1 MANKLKTML
10 QIRKIIQLLANGC
23 SERQVSHLAG
33 IHRDTVR
40 DYHAR
45 IKQCGQEPVELLKM
59 KDAELS
65 ELVYPPRPRAATSE
79 RSEVLEEQMEYYLKE
94 LKL

>member
-10 QIRKIIQLLANGC
+10 QIRKIIQLLANGH

-45 IKQCGQEPVELLKM
+45 IKQCGKEPAELLGM
-59 KDAELS
+59 KDAELA
-65 ELVYPPRPRAATSE
+65 ELVYPPKPLAVTSE
-79 RSEVLEEQMEYYLKE
+79 GYPQGKTQR
-94 LKL
+94 